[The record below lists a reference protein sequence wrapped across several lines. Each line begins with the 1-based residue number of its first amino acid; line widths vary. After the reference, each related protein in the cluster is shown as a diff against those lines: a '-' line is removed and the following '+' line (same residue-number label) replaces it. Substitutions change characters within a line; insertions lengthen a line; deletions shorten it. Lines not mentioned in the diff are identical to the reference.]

1 MGEPCSETEIDR
13 LREENA
19 HHLKTIEALN
29 RRVESL
35 QQQLDWFTRQLFGQK
50 SEKLHLLPS
59 HQQPSLFDGLLPEP
73 EPLELPEK
81 TIPEHTRRS
90 KSRAHS
96 VTDTGLRFDD
106 SVPVQ
111 DIEITPPELK
121 GPDADDYQIIRYDE
135 THRLAQRP
143 GSYVI
148 LRERRPVL
156 KHQPTQVVSSTPA
169 PERVI
174 EGSIADV
181 SFLAGLLI
189 DKFTDHLP
197 LYRQHQRLQRA
208 GIRLA
213 RGTLVYLVQQTLRLL
228 RPIADAQLQHALL
241 SHVLTMDETPGR
253 AGRKAPGKMNQGY
266 FWPLYGDQ
274 DEVCF
279 LFRPNRSGAFLS
291 DLLKDFHGVLLTDGY
306 TAYQKLVA
314 SRPDLIEAQC
324 WSHTRRYFER
334 ALDADAEAAQ
344 QALAIIAE
352 IYRVE
357 QAIREQELQGEAKK
371 QFRQTHSAPWVATF
385 WSWCEQQANRTD
397 LHPSHPLSKALGYA
411 LPRRKALEV
420 FLEDP
425 EVPPDTNHIER
436 TLRVIPMGKKNWLF
450 CWSEAG
456 AEDVA
461 VAQSLL
467 ATCRLH
473 DINPYNYL
481 VDVLQRISHH
491 PQSRILELTPRLW
504 KQKFADNPLRSMVD
518 LSAS

>member
-1 MGEPCSETEIDR
+1 MGEPCSESETDR
-13 LREENA
+13 LREEIA
-19 HHLKTIEALN
+19 RHLKTIEALN

-50 SEKLHLLPS
+50 SEKLHFLPS

-241 SHVLTMDETPGR
+241 SHVLTMDDPF
-253 AGRKAPGKMNQGY
+253 AGSEWG
-266 FWPLYGDQ
+266 
-274 DEVCF
+274 
-279 LFRPNRSGAFLS
+279 
-291 DLLKDFHGVLLTDGY
+291 
-306 TAYQKLVA
+306 
-314 SRPDLIEAQC
+314 
-324 WSHTRRYFER
+324 
-334 ALDADAEAAQ
+334 
-344 QALAIIAE
+344 
-352 IYRVE
+352 
-357 QAIREQELQGEAKK
+357 
-371 QFRQTHSAPWVATF
+371 
-385 WSWCEQQANRTD
+385 
-397 LHPSHPLSKALGYA
+397 PS
-411 LPRRKALEV
+411 
-420 FLEDP
+420 
-425 EVPPDTNHIER
+425 
-436 TLRVIPMGKKNWLF
+436 
-450 CWSEAG
+450 
-456 AEDVA
+456 
-461 VAQSLL
+461 
-467 ATCRLH
+467 
-473 DINPYNYL
+473 
-481 VDVLQRISHH
+481 
-491 PQSRILELTPRLW
+491 
-504 KQKFADNPLRSMVD
+504 
-518 LSAS
+518 